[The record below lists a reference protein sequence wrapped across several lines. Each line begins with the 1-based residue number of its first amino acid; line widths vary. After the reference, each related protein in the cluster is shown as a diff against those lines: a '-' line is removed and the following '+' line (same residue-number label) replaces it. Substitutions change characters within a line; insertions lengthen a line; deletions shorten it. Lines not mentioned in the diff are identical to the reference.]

1 MADDHFG
8 GRGEEFV
15 KFQAALQRRF
25 GEAVVT
31 SWMSDLRIERITE
44 DSVILSTES
53 QLKCDTL
60 GQRFIPL
67 MRDAWSEEVRPIR
80 RMSVVKRN
88 RLSAA
93 AARVGGLTPTSNEGA
108 QSEGEALRDTLRNG
122 AGVAHKAPFN
132 LAGIARR
139 PREEARPNALDE
151 ILSPLD
157 ERATFE
163 RFAVDDS
170 NRVAYAAA
178 RHVFV
183 KDAPAEVIY
192 IHGPSGVGK
201 THLLYAVGNQWR
213 ANFGDG
219 GCAYLTYHN
228 ITSGCADAA
237 FKNGGLH
244 ALHKELLAREVV
256 LIDDIHLLVGAVRT
270 QIEILN
276 LVNASLASGK
286 RLVIAG
292 ELAPAKLAEA
302 GINERLADRLA
313 GGISVAMAPG
323 GAALRAEVLKKRLE
337 ASNAKCVI
345 ADETVDYIATQFP
358 QSMREALGALNQLL
372 LVYGGETMTVGLNEA
387 SAALRARLVDRRRT
401 PTLDEAA
408 AESAK
413 AFEIS
418 IEELKGRGQPQRL
431 ARARHAFVYI
441 GREVLRESFPRIAK
455 TLGRDHTTA
464 MSGYHRAQ
472 ALLERDKK
480 FQAQVKAIRA
490 ALGQPVD

>member
-1 MADDHFG
+1 MTDDNFG
-8 GRGEEFV
+8 GRGEDFI
-15 KFQAALQRRF
+15 KFQAALPRRF
-25 GEAVVT
+25 GERAVT
-31 SWMSDLRIERITE
+31 SWMSDLRPERITE

-53 QLKCDTL
+53 QVKCDTL
-60 GQRFIPL
+60 GQRFVMQ

-80 RMSVVKRN
+80 RMTVVKRN
-88 RLSAA
+88 RLSASAARVDGMTPQDKGALLDGGA
-93 AARVGGLTPTSNEGA
+93 AARNSANVSPGGA
-108 QSEGEALRDTLRNG
+108 
-122 AGVAHKAPFN
+122 KAPFN
-132 LAGIARR
+132 LAGIAKRS
-139 PREEARPNALDE
+139 REDARPNALEE

-157 ERATFE
+157 ERATFD

-183 KDAPAEVIY
+183 KEAPAEVIY
-192 IHGPSGVGK
+192 IHGPSGIGK
-201 THLLYAVGNQWR
+201 THLLHAVGNQWKSLY
-213 ANFGDG
+213 GDG

-292 ELAPAKLAEA
+292 ELAPTKLAEG
-302 GINERLADRLA
+302 GINERLADRLS

-323 GAALRAEVLKKRLE
+323 GAALRGEVLKKRLE
-337 ASNAKCVI
+337 VATTKCSVT
-345 ADETVDYIATQFP
+345 DEAVDYIATQFP
-358 QSMREALGALNQLL
+358 QSMREALGALIQLL

-387 SAALRARLVDRRRT
+387 GAALRARLVDRRRT
-401 PTLDEAA
+401 PTLEEAA
-408 AESAK
+408 VESAK
-413 AFEIS
+413 TFEIT

-431 ARARHAFVYI
+431 ARARHAFVWI

-455 TLGRDHTTA
+455 TLGRDHTTS
-464 MSGYHRAQ
+464 MSGYHRAL

-480 FQAQVKAIRA
+480 FQTQVKAIRT
-490 ALGQPVD
+490 ALGQPGD

>member
-1 MADDHFG
+1 MQMTDDLVG
-8 GRGEEFV
+8 GRGEDFSR
-15 KFQAALQRRF
+15 FQAALQRRF
-25 GEAVVT
+25 GDAVVT
-31 SWMSDLRIERITE
+31 SWMSDLRVERITD
-44 DSVILSTES
+44 DSVTLSTES

-60 GQRFIPL
+60 GQRFIML
-67 MRDAWSEEVRPIR
+67 MRDAWCEEVRPIR
-80 RMSVVKRN
+80 RLSVVKRN
-88 RLSAA
+88 RLSAS
-93 AARVGGLTPTSNEGA
+93 AARVGALSPHA
-108 QSEGEALRDTLRNG
+108 QNAPFAEGEAAARNG
-122 AGVAHKAPFN
+122 ATVEHAGKAPFN
-132 LAGIARR
+132 LAGIAKK
-139 PREEARPNALDE
+139 PRANALDE

-183 KDAPAEVIY
+183 KEAPAEVIY

-201 THLLYAVGNQWR
+201 THLLHAVGNQWKTL
-213 ANFGDG
+213 FGDG
-219 GCAYLTYHN
+219 GCAYMTYHN

-313 GGISVAMAPG
+313 GGIAVAMAPG
-323 GAALRAEVLKKRLE
+323 GAALRAEVLKKRLD
-337 ASNAKCVI
+337 AANAKCRI
-345 ADETVDYIATQFP
+345 ADDAVGFIATQFP

-372 LVYGGETMTVGLNEA
+372 LVYGGENMTVGLNEA

-408 AESAK
+408 DESAK

-418 IEELKGRGQPQRL
+418 LAELKGRGQPQRL
-431 ARARHAFVYI
+431 ARARHAFVWV

-472 ALLERDKK
+472 ALLERDKR
-480 FQAQVKAIRA
+480 FQSAVKTIRA
-490 ALGQPVD
+490 ALGQPED